1 MNNVENG
8 DLRVFVAVVRKGGF
22 SAAAEE
28 LGMSAAFVS
37 KRVGILEEALGVRL
51 FDRSTRRVVITVEGE
66 QVYGRAQRI
75 LEQLDD
81 MVDEL
86 LERRSEPA
94 GRLRICSSFGFGRKV
109 VAPVIAQLAASHP
122 KLQIRFEVFDRLVDT
137 VAEGFDLDVRIG
149 DAIAPNLVAR
159 KLMDNHRILCAA
171 PAYLARHGAPKALAD
186 LAGHQC
192 LAIKERDHPLGT
204 WRLQGRRGEET
215 VRVSGALSTNHG
227 EIALRWAVEGA
238 GIVLRSQW
246 DARAYLASGALA
258 QVLPEY
264 TQPANV
270 WAVYPQR
277 LAGSG
282 RVAACVDFLRRHLAG
297 RFGKTSH
304 SNISSNSCPS
314 CPSRSTIRKSGPCC
328 ATMPPTAIRKKCRR
342 C

>member
-1 MNNVENG
+1 VNNIENS
-8 DLRVFVAVVRKGGF
+8 DLRVFVAVVRKGSF
-22 SAAAEE
+22 SAAAAE
-28 LGMSAAFVS
+28 LAMSPAFVS
-37 KRVGILEEALGVRL
+37 KRIGILEQGLGVRL
-51 FDRSTRRVVITVEGE
+51 FERSTRRVVVTDDGE

-86 LERRSEPA
+86 QQRHSEPA

-109 VAPVIAQLAASHP
+109 VAPVVAKLAASYP

-149 DAIAPNLVAR
+149 DDIHPQMVAR
-159 KLMDNHRILCAA
+159 KLMDNHRILCASKD
-171 PAYLARHGAPKALAD
+171 YLARHGTPKTLAD

-204 WRLQGRRGEET
+204 WRLHGRHGEET
-215 VRVSGALSTNHG
+215 VRVAGSLSTNHG
-227 EIALRWAVEGA
+227 EIALRWAEEGA

-246 DARAYLASGALA
+246 DARSYLQSGALV

-282 RVAACVDFLRRHLAG
+282 RVRVCVDFLRAHLAA
-297 RFGKTSH
+297 H
-304 SNISSNSCPS
+304 S
-314 CPSRSTIRKSGPCC
+314 
-328 ATMPPTAIRKKCRR
+328 
-342 C
+342 

>member
-1 MNNVENG
+1 VNNQIENG
-8 DLRVFVAVVRKGGF
+8 DLRVFIEVVRKGSF
-22 SAAAEE
+22 SGAADA

-37 KRVGILEEALGVRL
+37 KRIGILEAMLAVRR
-51 FDRSTRRVVITVEGE
+51 FERSTRRVLITEEGE
-66 QVYGRAQRI
+66 QVYARAQLI

-81 MVDEL
+81 MLDDVS
-86 LERRSEPA
+86 ERRQEPA

-109 VAPVIAQLAASHP
+109 VAPVIAKLAASHP

-149 DAIAPNLVAR
+149 DELPPQLVAR

-171 PAYLARHGAPKALAD
+171 PAYLGQHGMPKTLKE
-186 LAGHQC
+186 LGTHQC
-192 LAIKERDHPLGT
+192 LAIKERDHPFGT
-204 WRLQGRRGEET
+204 WRLRGRGGEET

-238 GIVLRSQW
+238 GIVLRSMW
-246 DARAYLASGALA
+246 DARDYLDDGRLV

-264 TQPANV
+264 TQPASV

-282 RVAACVDFLRRHLAG
+282 RVRVCVDFLRRHLA
-297 RFGKTSH
+297 
-304 SNISSNSCPS
+304 
-314 CPSRSTIRKSGPCC
+314 
-328 ATMPPTAIRKKCRR
+328 PT
-342 C
+342 

>member
-1 MNNVENG
+1 MNNIENG
-8 DLRVFVAVVRKGGF
+8 DLRVFVDVVRKGSF

-28 LGMSAAFVS
+28 LGMSPAFVS
-37 KRVGILEEALGVRL
+37 KRVGILEAGLGVRL
-51 FDRSTRRVVITVEGE
+51 FERSTRRVVITDEGE

-86 LERRSEPA
+86 SERHSEPA
-94 GRLRICSSFGFGRKV
+94 GRLRICSSFGFGRNV
-109 VAPVIAQLAASHP
+109 VAPVIARLAAAHP

-149 DAIAPNLVAR
+149 DAIPPQLVAR

-171 PAYLARHGAPKALAD
+171 PSYIDRHGMPRTLKE

-192 LAIKERDHPLGT
+192 LAIKERDHPLGS
-204 WRLQGRRGEET
+204 WRLHGKAGEET
-215 VRVSGALSTNHG
+215 VRVAGALSTNHG

-238 GIVLRSQW
+238 GIVLRSLW
-246 DARAYLASGALA
+246 DARSYLDEGSLV

-264 TQPANV
+264 TQPASV

-282 RVAACVDFLRRHLAG
+282 RVGVCVDYLRRHLAG
-297 RFGKTSH
+297 EAS
-304 SNISSNSCPS
+304 
-314 CPSRSTIRKSGPCC
+314 
-328 ATMPPTAIRKKCRR
+328 
-342 C
+342 